1 MPVFQLRRSHAFL
14 LSSTRVSRVG
24 FGVLAE
30 TEFSGLDSSPHAKF
44 LAFRQKPLQ
53 FHYSNTPSFQDPMEL
68 NHILLF
74 TAIATAALVVLQAFQ
89 PQSPGARARAAVVL
103 IASVLAW
110 LLARPIA
117 GWLSAI
123 VWCALLVVPTFL
135 QNRAWAARYQYR
147 PSGSDRGSAIS
158 VSPVVLALI
167 IVNIAVF
174 ILELLAGGSTNP
186 MTLHR
191 LGELDT
197 HSVIFRHQY
206 WRLLAALFLHYG
218 PVHIF
223 FNLFAL
229 LLLGPALER
238 QIGGF
243 LFAVCYLVSGIGSS
257 IAVVLLTKLRLLE
270 PVQLVGASGCI
281 MGVVGTWT
289 GFLLRHRHA
298 PLARQRLR
306 NIFVIVL
313 LQLAFD
319 LVTPRVSMSA
329 HLGGLLTGFLLG
341 LLVPAKS
348 VFAERFSFPV
358 RKERGPPAA

>member
-1 MPVFQLRRSHAFL
+1 
-14 LSSTRVSRVG
+14 
-24 FGVLAE
+24 
-30 TEFSGLDSSPHAKF
+30 
-44 LAFRQKPLQ
+44 
-53 FHYSNTPSFQDPMEL
+53 MEL

-74 TAIATAALVVLQAFQ
+74 TAIATSALVVLQAFQ
-89 PQSPGARARAAVVL
+89 PQSPGARARAAIVL

-123 VWCALLVVPTFL
+123 VWCALLVVPAFL
-135 QNRAWAARYQYR
+135 GNRARAARYRYR
-147 PSGSDRGSAIS
+147 RSGSAIS

-218 PVHIF
+218 PIHIF

-319 LVTPRVSMSA
+319 VVTPRVSMSA
-329 HLGGLLTGFLLG
+329 HLGGLFTGFLLG

>member
-1 MPVFQLRRSHAFL
+1 
-14 LSSTRVSRVG
+14 
-24 FGVLAE
+24 
-30 TEFSGLDSSPHAKF
+30 
-44 LAFRQKPLQ
+44 
-53 FHYSNTPSFQDPMEL
+53 MEL

-74 TAIATAALVVLQAFQ
+74 SAIATSALMVLQAFQ
-89 PQSPGARARAAVVL
+89 PQSPGARARAAIVL
-103 IASVLAW
+103 IASALAW

-117 GWLSAI
+117 GWLAAI
-123 VWCALLVVPTFL
+123 VWCALLVVPAFL
-135 QNRAWAARYQYR
+135 RNRARAARYNYR
-147 PSGSDRGSAIS
+147 RSGSDRQFGSDRFGII

-167 IVNIAVF
+167 IINVAAF
-174 ILELLAGGSTNP
+174 ILEFLAGGSTNP

-206 WRLLAALFLHYG
+206 WRLLTALFLHYG
-218 PVHIF
+218 PIHIF

-281 MGVVGTWT
+281 MGVVGTWI

-341 LLVPAKS
+341 LLVPAAYSREQGTWSKEPGVGRQS
-348 VFAERFSFPV
+348 RF
-358 RKERGPPAA
+358 

>member
-1 MPVFQLRRSHAFL
+1 MATTAAISRFNA
-14 LSSTRVSRVG
+14 STLQR
-24 FGVLAE
+24 FN
-30 TEFSGLDSSPHAKF
+30 
-44 LAFRQKPLQ
+44 PLTLQ
-53 FHYSNTPSFQDPMEL
+53 RTPMEL

-74 TAIATAALVVLQAFQ
+74 TAIATSALVVLQAFQ
-89 PQSPGARARAAVVL
+89 PQSPSARARAAVVL

-123 VWCALLVVPTFL
+123 VWCALLVVPAFL
-135 QNRAWAARYQYR
+135 QNRAWATRYQYR
-147 PSGSDRGSAIS
+147 QSAIS

-218 PVHIF
+218 PIHIF

-281 MGVVGTWT
+281 MGVVGTWI

-329 HLGGLLTGFLLG
+329 HVGGVFTGFLLG

>member
-1 MPVFQLRRSHAFL
+1 
-14 LSSTRVSRVG
+14 
-24 FGVLAE
+24 
-30 TEFSGLDSSPHAKF
+30 
-44 LAFRQKPLQ
+44 
-53 FHYSNTPSFQDPMEL
+53 MEL

-74 TAIATAALVVLQAFQ
+74 TAVATSALIVLQAFQ
-89 PQSPGARARAAVVL
+89 PQSHGTRARAGIVL
-103 IASVLAW
+103 IASALAW

-117 GWLSAI
+117 GWLCAI
-123 VWCALLVVPTFL
+123 VWCALLVVPAFL
-135 QNRAWAARYQYR
+135 RNRARAARYPYR
-147 PSGSDRGSAIS
+147 QSGSDRQSGSGRQSGIT

-167 IVNIAVF
+167 IINVAVF
-174 ILELLAGGSTNP
+174 VLELLAGGSTNP
-186 MTLHR
+186 VTLHR

-206 WRLLAALFLHYG
+206 WRLLTALFLHYG
-218 PVHIF
+218 PIHIF

-257 IAVVLLTKLRLLE
+257 ITVVLLTKLRLLE

-348 VFAERFSFPV
+348 ALPR
-358 RKERGPPAA
+358 R

>member
-1 MPVFQLRRSHAFL
+1 
-14 LSSTRVSRVG
+14 
-24 FGVLAE
+24 
-30 TEFSGLDSSPHAKF
+30 
-44 LAFRQKPLQ
+44 
-53 FHYSNTPSFQDPMEL
+53 MEL

-74 TAIATAALVVLQAFQ
+74 SAIATSALMVLQAFQ
-89 PQSPGARARAAVVL
+89 PQNPGARARAAIVL
-103 IASVLAW
+103 IASALAW

-117 GWLSAI
+117 GWLAAI
-123 VWCALLVVPTFL
+123 VWCALLVVPAFL
-135 QNRAWAARYQYR
+135 RNRARAARYRYR
-147 PSGSDRGSAIS
+147 RSGSERQFGSDRFGIT

-167 IVNIAVF
+167 IINVAAF

-197 HSVIFRHQY
+197 HFVIFRHQY
-206 WRLLAALFLHYG
+206 WRLLTALFLHYG
-218 PVHIF
+218 PIHIF

-243 LFAVCYLVSGIGSS
+243 LFAVCYLASGIGSS
-257 IAVVLLTKLRLLE
+257 IAVVLLTKLRLFE

-281 MGVVGTWT
+281 MGVVGTWI

-298 PLARQRLR
+298 PLAQQRLR

-358 RKERGPPAA
+358 RTERGPPAA

>member
-1 MPVFQLRRSHAFL
+1 
-14 LSSTRVSRVG
+14 
-24 FGVLAE
+24 
-30 TEFSGLDSSPHAKF
+30 
-44 LAFRQKPLQ
+44 
-53 FHYSNTPSFQDPMEL
+53 MEL

-74 TAIATAALVVLQAFQ
+74 TAIATSALVVLQAFQ

-103 IASVLAW
+103 IASALAW

-123 VWCALLVVPTFL
+123 VWCALLVVPAFL
-135 QNRAWAARYQYR
+135 RNRAWATRSPYR
-147 PSGSDRGSAIS
+147 QSAIS

-197 HSVIFRHQY
+197 SSVIFRHQY

-218 PVHIF
+218 PIHIF

-319 LVTPRVSMSA
+319 VVTPRVSMSA
-329 HLGGLLTGFLLG
+329 HLGGLFTGFLLG
-341 LLVPAKS
+341 LLVQTKPVPSTARS
-348 VFAERFSFPV
+348 RF
-358 RKERGPPAA
+358 

>member
-1 MPVFQLRRSHAFL
+1 
-14 LSSTRVSRVG
+14 
-24 FGVLAE
+24 
-30 TEFSGLDSSPHAKF
+30 
-44 LAFRQKPLQ
+44 
-53 FHYSNTPSFQDPMEL
+53 MEL

-74 TAIATAALVVLQAFQ
+74 TAIATSALVVLQAFQ
-89 PQSPGARARAAVVL
+89 PQRPGARARAAIVL
-103 IASVLAW
+103 IASALAW

-117 GWLSAI
+117 GWLSAV
-123 VWCALLVVPTFL
+123 VWCALLVVPAFL
-135 QNRAWAARYQYR
+135 RNRAWAAHYQYR
-147 PSGSDRGSAIS
+147 PSGSDRQSGSDRGSAIS
-158 VSPVVLALI
+158 VSPVVLTLI

-197 HSVIFRHQY
+197 HSVIFQHQY

-218 PVHIF
+218 PIHIF

-281 MGVVGTWT
+281 MGVVGTWI

-329 HLGGLLTGFLLG
+329 HLGGLFTGFLLG
-341 LLVPAKS
+341 LLVPAKP
-348 VFAERFSFPV
+348 FAFPRFHDPDSRTPCC
-358 RKERGPPAA
+358 

>member
-1 MPVFQLRRSHAFL
+1 
-14 LSSTRVSRVG
+14 
-24 FGVLAE
+24 
-30 TEFSGLDSSPHAKF
+30 
-44 LAFRQKPLQ
+44 
-53 FHYSNTPSFQDPMEL
+53 MEL

-74 TAIATAALVVLQAFQ
+74 TAVATSALIVLQAFQ
-89 PQSPGARARAAVVL
+89 PQSPGTRARAGIVL
-103 IASVLAW
+103 IASALAW

-117 GWLSAI
+117 GWLCAI
-123 VWCALLVVPTFL
+123 VWCTLLVVPAFL
-135 QNRAWAARYQYR
+135 RNRAWAARYPYR
-147 PSGSDRGSAIS
+147 QSGSDRQFGSGRQSGIT

-167 IVNIAVF
+167 IINVAVF
-174 ILELLAGGSTNP
+174 VLELLAGGSTNP
-186 MTLHR
+186 VTLHR
-191 LGELDT
+191 LGELDIY
-197 HSVIFRHQY
+197 SVIFRHQY
-206 WRLLAALFLHYG
+206 WRLLTALFLHYG
-218 PVHIF
+218 PIHIF

-243 LFAVCYLVSGIGSS
+243 FLAVCYLVSVIGST
-257 IAVVLLTKLRLLE
+257 IAVVLLTKLRLFE
-270 PVQLVGASGCI
+270 PVQLVGASGCV
-281 MGVVGTWT
+281 MGVVGTWI

-298 PLARQRLR
+298 PLAQQRLR

-348 VFAERFSFPV
+348 ALP
-358 RKERGPPAA
+358 GQ

>member
-1 MPVFQLRRSHAFL
+1 
-14 LSSTRVSRVG
+14 
-24 FGVLAE
+24 
-30 TEFSGLDSSPHAKF
+30 
-44 LAFRQKPLQ
+44 
-53 FHYSNTPSFQDPMEL
+53 MEL

-74 TAIATAALVVLQAFQ
+74 SAIATSALMVLQAFQ
-89 PQSPGARARAAVVL
+89 PQNPGARARAAIVL
-103 IASVLAW
+103 IASALAW

-117 GWLSAI
+117 GWLAAI
-123 VWCALLVVPTFL
+123 VWCALLVVPAFL
-135 QNRAWAARYQYR
+135 RNRARAARYRYR
-147 PSGSDRGSAIS
+147 RSGSERQFGSDRFGIP

-167 IVNIAVF
+167 IINVAAF

-197 HSVIFRHQY
+197 HFVIFRHQY
-206 WRLLAALFLHYG
+206 WRLLTALFLHYG

-257 IAVVLLTKLRLLE
+257 IAVVLLTKLRLFE

-281 MGVVGTWT
+281 MGVVGTWI

-298 PLARQRLR
+298 PLAQQRLR

-358 RKERGPPAA
+358 RTERGPPAA

>member
-1 MPVFQLRRSHAFL
+1 
-14 LSSTRVSRVG
+14 
-24 FGVLAE
+24 
-30 TEFSGLDSSPHAKF
+30 
-44 LAFRQKPLQ
+44 
-53 FHYSNTPSFQDPMEL
+53 MEL

-74 TAIATAALVVLQAFQ
+74 SAIATSALVVLQAFQ
-89 PQSPGARARAAVVL
+89 PQSPGARARAAIVL
-103 IASVLAW
+103 IASALAW

-117 GWLSAI
+117 GWLAAI
-123 VWCALLVVPTFL
+123 VWCALLVVPAFL
-135 QNRAWAARYQYR
+135 RNRARAARYHYR
-147 PSGSDRGSAIS
+147 QSGSDRFGIT

-167 IVNIAVF
+167 IINVAAF
-174 ILELLAGGSTNP
+174 ILEILAGGSTNP

-197 HSVIFRHQY
+197 HFVIFRHQY
-206 WRLLAALFLHYG
+206 WRLLTALFLHYG
-218 PVHIF
+218 PIHIF

-281 MGVVGTWT
+281 MGVVGTWI

-319 LVTPRVSMSA
+319 VVTPRVSMSA
-329 HLGGLLTGFLLG
+329 HLGGLFTGFLLG

-348 VFAERFSFPV
+348 LFAERFSFPV

>member
-1 MPVFQLRRSHAFL
+1 
-14 LSSTRVSRVG
+14 
-24 FGVLAE
+24 
-30 TEFSGLDSSPHAKF
+30 
-44 LAFRQKPLQ
+44 
-53 FHYSNTPSFQDPMEL
+53 MEL

-74 TAIATAALVVLQAFQ
+74 SAIATSALMVLQAFQ
-89 PQSPGARARAAVVL
+89 PQNPGARARAAIVL
-103 IASVLAW
+103 IASALAW

-117 GWLSAI
+117 GWLAAI
-123 VWCALLVVPTFL
+123 VWCALLVVPAFL
-135 QNRAWAARYQYR
+135 RNRARAARYRYR
-147 PSGSDRGSAIS
+147 RSGSERQFGSDRFGIT

-167 IVNIAVF
+167 IINVAAF

-197 HSVIFRHQY
+197 HFVIFRHQY
-206 WRLLAALFLHYG
+206 WRLLTALFLHYG

-257 IAVVLLTKLRLLE
+257 IAVVLLTKLRLFE

-281 MGVVGTWT
+281 MGVVGTWI

-298 PLARQRLR
+298 PLAQQRLR

-348 VFAERFSFPV
+348 VFAERFSFPI
-358 RKERGPPAA
+358 RTERGPPAA

>member
-1 MPVFQLRRSHAFL
+1 
-14 LSSTRVSRVG
+14 
-24 FGVLAE
+24 
-30 TEFSGLDSSPHAKF
+30 
-44 LAFRQKPLQ
+44 
-53 FHYSNTPSFQDPMEL
+53 MEL

-74 TAIATAALVVLQAFQ
+74 TTVATSALILLQAFQ
-89 PQSPGARARAAVVL
+89 PQSPGRRARAAVVL
-103 IASVLAW
+103 IVSALAW
-110 LLARPIA
+110 LLARSIA
-117 GWLSAI
+117 GWLSTI
-123 VWCALLVVPTFL
+123 VWCALLVVPAFL
-135 QNRAWAARYQYR
+135 RSRAWAARYHYR
-147 PSGSDRGSAIS
+147 QSGSDRPSGLGRQFGIT

-167 IVNIAVF
+167 IVNVAVF
-174 ILELLAGGSTNP
+174 VLELLGGGSTNP
-186 MTLHR
+186 VTLHR

-197 HSVIFRHQY
+197 SSVIFRHQY

-218 PVHIF
+218 PIHIF

-257 IAVVLLTKLRLLE
+257 ITVVLLTKLRLLE
-270 PVQLVGASGCI
+270 PVQLVGASGCV
-281 MGVVGTWT
+281 MGVVGTWI

-329 HLGGLLTGFLLG
+329 HLGGLLGGFLLG

-348 VFAERFSFPV
+348 VLGERFARSP
-358 RKERGPPAA
+358 GS

>member
-1 MPVFQLRRSHAFL
+1 
-14 LSSTRVSRVG
+14 
-24 FGVLAE
+24 
-30 TEFSGLDSSPHAKF
+30 
-44 LAFRQKPLQ
+44 
-53 FHYSNTPSFQDPMEL
+53 MEL

-74 TAIATAALVVLQAFQ
+74 TAVATSALVLLQALQ
-89 PQSPGARARAAVVL
+89 PQSPGTRARAAIVL
-103 IASVLAW
+103 TASALAW

-117 GWLSAI
+117 GWLSGI
-123 VWCALLVVPTFL
+123 VWFALLVVPVFL
-135 QNRAWAARYQYR
+135 QNRDRAEPFPLYR
-147 PSGSDRGSAIS
+147 QSGSDRQPGSDPYRRPGIV

-167 IVNIAVF
+167 IINVAAF

-186 MTLHR
+186 VTLHR

-206 WRLLAALFLHYG
+206 WRLLTALFLHYG
-218 PVHIF
+218 PIHIF

-270 PVQLVGASGCI
+270 PVQLVGASGCV
-281 MGVVGTWT
+281 MGVVGTWA

-329 HLGGLLTGFLLG
+329 HLGGLVGGFLLG
-341 LLVPAKS
+341 LLVPVKS
-348 VFAERFSFPV
+348 VFAAGPAFPV
-358 RKERGPPAA
+358 RKERVPPASP

>member
-1 MPVFQLRRSHAFL
+1 
-14 LSSTRVSRVG
+14 
-24 FGVLAE
+24 
-30 TEFSGLDSSPHAKF
+30 
-44 LAFRQKPLQ
+44 
-53 FHYSNTPSFQDPMEL
+53 MEL

-123 VWCALLVVPTFL
+123 VWCALLVVPAFL
-135 QNRAWAARYQYR
+135 QNRAGAARYQYR

-158 VSPVVLALI
+158 ASPVVLALI

-174 ILELLAGGSTNP
+174 ILELLGGGSTNP

-197 HSVIFRHQY
+197 SSVIFRHQY

-218 PVHIF
+218 PIHIF

-257 IAVVLLTKLRLLE
+257 IAVVLLTKLGLLE